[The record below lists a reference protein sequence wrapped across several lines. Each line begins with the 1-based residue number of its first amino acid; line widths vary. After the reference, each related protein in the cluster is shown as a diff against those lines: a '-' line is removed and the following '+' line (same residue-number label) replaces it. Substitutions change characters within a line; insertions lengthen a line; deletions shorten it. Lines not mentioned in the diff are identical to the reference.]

1 MQHGTPE
8 SVILSPNDRERLQA
22 MIRARGGV
30 QPVARALGV
39 SRPSVAAAA
48 GGLPVRAGTVL
59 MIRVGLAACAAAD
72 ENAAE

>member
-1 MQHGTPE
+1 MPR
-8 SVILSPNDRERLQA
+8 SVILDSNDRERLQE
-22 MIRARGGV
+22 MIRERGGV

-59 MIRVGLAACAAAD
+59 LIKVGLAARGAAD